1 MATLGLHTFDQ
12 GCNVRSDGCDSQS
25 KVLVDIKSV
34 SGFCFYRHK
43 GTECCL
49 RQVSSAEW
57 ENNPGHCV
65 FGQSGSNSLS
75 FDNPKLFVSILL
87 EIFF

>member
-1 MATLGLHTFDQ
+1 MATLDLHTFDQ
-12 GCNVRSDGCDSQS
+12 GCDVRCDGCDSQS

-34 SGFCFYRHK
+34 SGFCFYCHK

-49 RQVSSAEW
+49 RQVCSAEW
-57 ENNPGHCV
+57 QNNPPYCV

-75 FDNPKLFVSILL
+75 FDNPKLFESVLL
-87 EIFF
+87 